1 MKGGKLML
9 VFAIACGLIAAVS
22 VYIYLGKTMAPAPA
36 ITTTVTVVA
45 AKSAIPPRT
54 KITQDLIYVKEVPE
68 EAAHPKVVRDM
79 TDILGLITK
88 YEILEGEQILIDRL
102 YGEGERIGLVASVP
116 RDMRAVTVPVDE
128 VVGVAGFVKPGDK
141 VDIIVTASGVGE
153 TGDAAFTV
161 LEDIEVLAVAQETED
176 KSQGKAKVSTSV
188 TMAVSPS
195 DAESLALAE
204 KIGKLRLALRP
215 MFATATKGQGI
226 VEHDILR
233 GVKGWSPPKS
243 GASTASARPSTSS
256 GYSGEPPSGP
266 AVATPRTSSA
276 GSKGSGPGA
285 VSEKEKVPSIVEVIR
300 GTQTTFVTLVEDGE
314 VAKP

>member
-1 MKGGKLML
+1 
-9 VFAIACGLIAAVS
+9 
-22 VYIYLGKTMAPAPA
+22 
-36 ITTTVTVVA
+36 
-45 AKSAIPPRT
+45 
-54 KITQDLIYVKEVPE
+54 
-68 EAAHPKVVRDM
+68 
-79 TDILGLITK
+79 
-88 YEILEGEQILIDRL
+88 
-102 YGEGERIGLVASVP
+102 
-116 RDMRAVTVPVDE
+116 
-128 VVGVAGFVKPGDK
+128 VGVAGFVKPGDK

-153 TGDAAFTV
+153 TGDVAFTV

>member
-68 EAAHPKVVRDM
+68 EAAHPKVARDM

-88 YEILEGEQILIDRL
+88 YEILEGEQILMDRL

-128 VVGVAGFVKPGDK
+128 VVGVAGFVKPGDR
-141 VDIIVTASGVGE
+141 VDIIVTASGVGQ
-153 TGDAAFTV
+153 TGDVAFTV

-176 KSQGKAKVSTSV
+176 KTQGKAKVSTSV
-188 TMAVSPS
+188 TLAVKPGE
-195 DAESLALAE
+195 AEKLALAE

-215 MFATATKGQGI
+215 MFASATKGQG
-226 VEHDILR
+226 VVSHDLLR
-233 GVKGWSPPKS
+233 QVKGWSPPKTSADS
-243 GASTASARPSTSS
+243 GETRQPAATVSAAPSVAKPRASA
-256 GYSGEPPSGP
+256 P
-266 AVATPRTSSA
+266 AVSD
-276 GSKGSGPGA
+276 SKA
-285 VSEKEKVPSIVEVIR
+285 PSIVEVIR
-300 GTQTTFVTLVEDGE
+300 GSQITYITLVEVGE

>member
-1 MKGGKLML
+1 M
-9 VFAIACGLIAAVS
+9 
-22 VYIYLGKTMAPAPA
+22 
-36 ITTTVTVVA
+36 
-45 AKSAIPPRT
+45 
-54 KITQDLIYVKEVPE
+54 
-68 EAAHPKVVRDM
+68 M

-128 VVGVAGFVKPGDK
+128 GCRCCRVCQTRGQG
-141 VDIIVTASGVGE
+141 DIIVTASGVGE

-195 DAESLALAE
+195 DAEKLALAE

-226 VEHDILR
+226 VEYDILR

-243 GASTASARPSTSS
+243 GASTASARPSTSG

-266 AVATPRTSSA
+266 AVATPRTSSTS
-276 GSKGSGPGA
+276 SKASGPGA
-285 VSEKEKVPSIVEVIR
+285 VSEKEKAPSIVEVIR
-300 GTQTTFVTLVEDGE
+300 GTQTTYVTPG
-314 VAKP
+314 